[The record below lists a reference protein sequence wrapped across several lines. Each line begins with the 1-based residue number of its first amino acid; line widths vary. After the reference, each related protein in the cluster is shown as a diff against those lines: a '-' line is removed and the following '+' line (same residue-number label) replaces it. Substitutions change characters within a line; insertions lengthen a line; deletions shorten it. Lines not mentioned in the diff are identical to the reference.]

1 MVRYILKRLVAGVM
15 SLFVLITLT
24 FFLMH
29 VIPGGP
35 FSPEEYR
42 KTPEAV
48 LEKIEDQYG
57 LNDPI
62 YVQYGN
68 YLGNLLHGNLGVSF
82 KKLNYSVNELIG
94 NGAPVS
100 AKVGFWAIL
109 LALFVGVP
117 LGTTAAVRRG
127 HLADG
132 ISMVIATIGVSV
144 PSFVLCVLCMYLFC
158 SKLQLLPTY
167 GLSNWKCYILPVSC
181 MAFGQIAYITRLM
194 RSSMLETM
202 RQDYIRTERSKGI
215 PELVVIGKYA
225 LKNSILPVVTY
236 MGPMVA
242 SLMTGTF
249 VIEKVFSI
257 PGLGRYFVN
266 AIGDR
271 DYAVTLGLT
280 IFVGAMIIVCNLVVD
295 IIYAFV
301 DPRVKIDK

>member
-1 MVRYILKRLVAGVM
+1 MLRYIVKRVIAGFL
-15 SLFVLITLT
+15 SLFMLITLT

-35 FSPEEYR
+35 FSPGEYR
-42 KTPEAV
+42 KTPPEV
-48 LEKIEDQYG
+48 LKQIQVSYG

-62 YVQYGN
+62 YAQYGR
-68 YLGNLLHGNLGVSF
+68 YLNNLAHGNLGVSF

-109 LALFVGVP
+109 LALIIGIP

-132 ISMVIATIGVSV
+132 ISMVIATVGVSV
-144 PSFVLCVLCMYLFC
+144 PSFVLCVLSMYLFC
-158 SKLQLLPTY
+158 DKLKLLPTY
-167 GLSNWKCYILPVSC
+167 GLDSWNCYILPVGC

-202 RQDYIRTERSKGI
+202 RQDFIRTERSKGI

-236 MGPMVA
+236 VGPMVA
-242 SLMTGTF
+242 ALMTGTF
-249 VIEKVFSI
+249 IIEKVFSI

-280 IFVGAMIIVCNLVVD
+280 IFVGAMIIICNLVVD